1 MRHALLL
8 MLTLSL
14 AWGQNSAGTARRVLT
29 AGELLEVIRTAVDR
43 PDADLEM
50 ADFYRGPVPEGALVS
65 EGLTIPNN
73 PGSAPLLWRGR
84 IETSEHRR
92 APVWA
97 HVFVRVRQ
105 SVLVAVRDVNLG
117 EALSPR
123 VLEMRL
129 QALPFGTRNTIADP
143 AQAVGQTALRR
154 IRAGEVVR
162 REWLAAPAVVQR
174 GQAVDVE
181 VRSGRSSLR
190 FRAEAVSN
198 AQLGE
203 MVALRNPVSGKRF
216 RAVATA
222 PGQAEMD
229 VGREGQ

>member
-14 AWGQNSAGTARRVLT
+14 AWGQNPAGPARRVLA

-43 PDADLEM
+43 PDAEIEI
-50 ADFYRGPVPEGALVS
+50 ADFYRGPVPEGTLVS
-65 EGLTIPNN
+65 EGLTVPNS
-73 PGSAPLLWRGR
+73 PSSSPLLWRGR
-84 IETSEHRR
+84 IETSDHRR

-105 SVLVAVRDVNLG
+105 SVVVAVRDVSLG

-123 VLEMRL
+123 VLEVRQMS
-129 QALPFGTRNTIADP
+129 LPLGTRNTIADP
-143 AQAVGQTALRR
+143 AQAAGQKALRR

-162 REWLAAPAVVQR
+162 REWLVTPAVIQR

-181 VRSGRSSLR
+181 VRSGRSCLR

-229 VGREGQ
+229 VGQEGQ